1 MRILNI
7 EHTEKI
13 QPDMKHEFDTLEDML
28 KEISP
33 YITARALARIC
44 GINESQMLQ
53 YKSGHQKI
61 TPRTIVLINE
71 RLSIFAE
78 ELKQLKLNG
87 A

>member
-1 MRILNI
+1 
-7 EHTEKI
+7 
-13 QPDMKHEFDTLEDML
+13 MKHEFDTLDDML

-61 TPRTIVLINE
+61 SPRTIAIINE
-71 RLSIFAE
+71 RLSTFAD
-78 ELKQLKLNG
+78 ELKQLKLKG

>member
-1 MRILNI
+1 
-7 EHTEKI
+7 
-13 QPDMKHEFDTLEDML
+13 MKHEFDTLDDML

-61 TPRTIVLINE
+61 SPRTIAIIHE
-71 RLSIFAE
+71 RLSTFAD
-78 ELKQLKLNG
+78 ELKQLKLKG

>member
-1 MRILNI
+1 
-7 EHTEKI
+7 
-13 QPDMKHEFDTLEDML
+13 MKHEFDTLDDML

-61 TPRTIVLINE
+61 SPRNIAIINE
-71 RLSIFAE
+71 RLSTFAD
-78 ELKQLKLNG
+78 ELKQLKLKG

>member
-1 MRILNI
+1 
-7 EHTEKI
+7 
-13 QPDMKHEFDTLEDML
+13 MKHEFDTLEEML

-53 YKSGHQKI
+53 YKSGHLKI
-61 TPRTIVLINE
+61 SSRTIAKVNE
-71 RLSIFAE
+71 RLSNFAE
-78 ELKQLKLNG
+78 ELKQLKLKG

>member
-1 MRILNI
+1 
-7 EHTEKI
+7 
-13 QPDMKHEFDTLEDML
+13 MKHEFDTLEDML